1 MHNMVI
7 FDTET
12 TSLEK
17 PFCYNIGYVIVTPK
31 WEVLKKRE
39 FVVEQ
44 IWHNLPLF
52 NTAYYA
58 NKRPLYVTR
67 LRVRDNITM
76 EKFGYITQKMIRDFE
91 KYDVRAAYAYN
102 SPFDEKVFNFNCDW
116 FKVINPFDDVPIF
129 DIRGLVHAFI
139 AETPAFKKFCDEHER
154 FTESGNYSTT
164 AETLFQY
171 ITGEVDFAEEHT
183 ALSDSEIEMQILKKC
198 VELGGKIGIPYE
210 AKRSIV
216 RLIPRPFV
224 FKVNGRVIYK
234 GMYIKKYA
242 RNDTYNFT
250 TQQEELQE

>member
-1 MHNMVI
+1 MHNLVV

-17 PFCYNIGYVIVTPK
+17 PFCYNIGYIIITP
-31 WEVLKKRE
+31 EGTVLRKRE
-39 FVVEQ
+39 FVIEQ

-58 NKRPLYVTR
+58 EKRPLYISR

-76 EKFGYITQKMIRDFE
+76 EKFGYVTQKMVRDFG
-91 KYDVRAAYAYN
+91 KYNVCAAYAYN

-116 FKVINPFDDVPIF
+116 FKVINPFDNVPIF

-139 AETPAFKKFCDEHER
+139 AETPAFKKFCDENNR

-171 ITGEVDFAEEHT
+171 ITGKVDFTEQHT
-183 ALSDSEIEMQILKKC
+183 ALNDSEIEAQILQKC
-198 VELGGKIGIPYE
+198 FELGGVIGQEYF
-210 AKRSIV
+210 AKRSIPRIV
-216 RLIPRPFV
+216 PRPFT
-224 FKVNGRVIYK
+224 FKVNGRIIYK
-234 GMYIKKYA
+234 GMYIKKYV
-242 RNDTYNFT
+242 RGDTYNFT
-250 TQQEELQE
+250 TPPETAME